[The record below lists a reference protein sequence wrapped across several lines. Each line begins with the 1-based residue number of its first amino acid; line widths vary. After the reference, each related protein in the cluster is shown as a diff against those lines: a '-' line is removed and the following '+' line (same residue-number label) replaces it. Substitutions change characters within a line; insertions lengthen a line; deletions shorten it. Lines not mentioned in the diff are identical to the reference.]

1 MNDFITVLAFFIGIV
16 ALVTIFKCV
25 RMVPQQ
31 SVWIVERFGKYSRSL
46 TAGLN
51 FLTPFIETVAY
62 KQGLKEYAMDVP
74 EQSAITRDNV
84 TLVLDGIIYLKITDP
99 YQASY
104 GVSNPVFAVVQL
116 AQTTMRSEI
125 GKLSMDAAFEERDQL
140 NTNIVTAINQA
151 AQTWGIQCM
160 RYEIRNISPPT
171 SVLKSMEMQV
181 SAERQKRA
189 LILESEGKRQS
200 QINVAEG
207 LKQETILKAEGQRQ
221 QVVLNAE
228 ARKQEVVLQSEAS
241 QIDQINRA
249 RGEAEAITTIAEAT
263 AFGIQKVAAAISA
276 PGGREAIEL
285 KVAEQ
290 YVDAFKNLA
299 KTSTTVLLPANAGDA
314 GSMVAQAMTVFDTV
328 RNSRDVSAAS
338 VVNSP
343 WNTKP
348 EGK

>member
-1 MNDFITVLAFFIGIV
+1 MSDFVTFLLFFIGIIAVV
-16 ALVTIFKCV
+16 AVFKGI

-46 TAGLN
+46 NPGLN
-51 FLTPFIETVAY
+51 FLTPFIENVAY
-62 KQGLKEYAMDVP
+62 KQTLKEYAMDVA
-74 EQSAITRDNV
+74 EQTAITRDNV
-84 TLVLDGIIYLKITDP
+84 TLVLDGLIYIKITDP
-99 YQASY
+99 YMASY
-104 GVSNPVFAVVQL
+104 GVSNPVYALVQL

-125 GKLSMDAAFEERDQL
+125 GKLTMDSAFEERDQL
-140 NTNIVTAINQA
+140 NTNIVTAINAA

-207 LKQETILKAEGQRQ
+207 FKQETILKAEGQRQ

-228 ARKQEVVLQSEAS
+228 ARKQEVVLQSEAA
-241 QIDQINRA
+241 QVDQINRA
-249 RGEAEAITTIAEAT
+249 NGEAQALTTMAEAT
-263 AFGIQKVAAAISA
+263 AISIQKIATAINA

-290 YVDAFKNLA
+290 YVDAFKGLA
-299 KTSTTVLLPANAGDA
+299 RTGTTILLPANVGDA
-314 GSMVAQAMTVFDTV
+314 GSMVAQAMGVFETLRGNRADPAI
-328 RNSRDVSAAS
+328 AAA
-338 VVNSP
+338 VSP
-343 WNTKP
+343 WVKP
-348 EGK
+348 EK